1 MLLCLLIAYISPDTA
16 GNQEAR
22 QCLSYF
28 FIRYCMA
35 HPHNKVRLQSVG
47 VTLISN
53 LQTDGS
59 RLQIFMTALDTITR
73 LNESL
78 DESQNMIT
86 PEKFGE
92 MLLAW
97 SDPQFGLEWV
107 HSAVG
112 PNQG

>member
-1 MLLCLLIAYISPDTA
+1 
-16 GNQEAR
+16 
-22 QCLSYF
+22 
-28 FIRYCMA
+28 MA
-35 HPHNKVRLQSVG
+35 
-47 VTLISN
+47 
-53 LQTDGS
+53 
-59 RLQIFMTALDTITR
+59 ALDAMIR

-78 DESQNMIT
+78 HESQDMIT

-112 PNQG
+112 SNQD